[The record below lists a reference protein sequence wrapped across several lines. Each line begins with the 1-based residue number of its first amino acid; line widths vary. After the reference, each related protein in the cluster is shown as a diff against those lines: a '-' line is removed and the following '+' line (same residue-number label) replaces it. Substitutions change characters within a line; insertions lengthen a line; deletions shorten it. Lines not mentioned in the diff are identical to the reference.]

1 MNKRSQNPRT
11 SSAAV
16 YIKFKNCETNQAA
29 RSQNGGYTWVGE
41 AVGGSGLRGAFG
53 GDQSFG

>member
-1 MNKRSQNPRT
+1 M
-11 SSAAV
+11 SSAAI
-16 YIKFKNCETNQAA
+16 YIKFKNCKATQPAG
-29 RSQNGGYTWVGE
+29 SQNSGYAWVGE